1 VKTGLFSFVDR
12 ALNCDLDAPSFAQ
25 GSYVGHA
32 DVVAAPA
39 SAAPIPE
46 ARFDDLDL
54 DLEEDRVE
62 WRRRLAEL
70 AAVRLSSARARFE
83 RLGIV
88 DADGKLVSS
97 DLPPDMLPDSDT
109 TLETG

>member
-1 VKTGLFSFVDR
+1 M
-12 ALNCDLDAPSFAQ
+12 A
-25 GSYVGHA
+25 
-32 DVVAAPA
+32 A
-39 SAAPIPE
+39 SASVAPIPQ

-54 DLEEDRVE
+54 DREADRVE

-70 AAVRLSSARARFE
+70 ATAGLASARARFE

-88 DADGKLVSS
+88 NGDGKLVSTE
-97 DLPPDMLPDSDT
+97 LPPDMLPDSDT

>member
-1 VKTGLFSFVDR
+1 MRTSG
-12 ALNCDLDAPSFAQ
+12 FARGQ
-25 GSYVGHA
+25 HVGHA
-32 DVVAAPA
+32 GLVAAPA
-39 SAAPIPE
+39 SVVPVPE
-46 ARFDDLDL
+46 ASFDDLDL

-70 AAVRLSSARARFE
+70 SIARLASARARFE

-88 DADGKLVSS
+88 DADGKLVSNE
-97 DLPPDMLPDSDT
+97 LPPDMLPDSDT